1 MRITCPSCKAQYEID
16 DVLLPED
23 GREVQCSACGTVWF
37 QDHPAAVTRHKP
49 EPVPVAPQ
57 PPAKQEPIAEPEP
70 EAPTPEP
77 SERPQSAVPGDA
89 SAQGAAPKSQLA
101 PKPVDE
107 KVLDI
112 LREEA
117 AFEAEQ
123 RARDVG
129 GLETQPDLGLAG
141 PAPWPS
147 TASDDSRT
155 DATQTTR
162 TPEAK
167 AQPFPDIEDISASL
181 EPIKGGRGRGGGKS
195 EAVAVPLTSAER
207 NSSFIRGLTLPLAV
221 AVILVALYLVAPII
235 GGAVPALAP
244 VTDGFVGAV
253 DGLRSA
259 IAGLLG
265 R

>member
-1 MRITCPSCKAQYEID
+1 MRITCPSCKAQYEIED
-16 DVLLPED
+16 DLLPEE

-37 QDHPAAVTRHKP
+37 QDHPAALMLRNPEPAPVVSEAEVEPELEP
-49 EPVPVAPQ
+49 EPVPESAASPD
-57 PPAKQEPIAEPEP
+57 AADDGDDSAE
-70 EAPTPEP
+70 
-77 SERPQSAVPGDA
+77 
-89 SAQGAAPKSQLA
+89 GAAIAGDLK

-107 KVLDI
+107 TILDI

-123 RARDVG
+123 RARDAV
-129 GLETQPDLGLAG
+129 GLETQPDLGLSG

-147 TASDDSRT
+147 KTSDDS
-155 DATQTTR
+155 ATEAPKAPQA
-162 TPEAK
+162 PEAK

-181 EPIKGGRGRGGGKS
+181 EPIKGGRGRGGS
-195 EAVAVPLTSAER
+195 ATETVAVPPTSAER

-221 AVILVALYLVAPII
+221 AVILVALYLVAPMV

-244 VTDGFVGAV
+244 VAEGYVGAV
-253 DGLRSA
+253 DGLRGTV
-259 IAGLLG
+259 AGLLG

>member
-16 DVLLPED
+16 DALLPEE

-37 QDHPAAVTRHKP
+37 QDHPAALVLRNP
-49 EPVPVAPQ
+49 EPAPVAPD
-57 PPAKQEPIAEPEP
+57 AVVEPEAEPE
-70 EAPTPEP
+70 
-77 SERPQSAVPGDA
+77 SAASPDADGDD
-89 SAQGAAPKSQLA
+89 SAEGAAIAGDMK

-107 KVLDI
+107 SILDI

-123 RARDVG
+123 RARDAV
-129 GLETQPDLGLAG
+129 GLETQPDLGLSS

-147 TASDDSRT
+147 KASDDS
-155 DATQTTR
+155 ATE
-162 TPEAK
+162 TPKTPQAPETK

-181 EPIKGGRGRGGGKS
+181 EPIKGGRGRGGS
-195 EAVAVPLTSAER
+195 ATETVAVPPTSAER

-221 AVILVALYLVAPII
+221 AVILVALYLAAPMV
-235 GGAVPALAP
+235 GDAVPALAP
-244 VTDGFVGAV
+244 VTEGYVGAV
-253 DGLRSA
+253 DGLRGTV
-259 IAGLLG
+259 AGLLG